1 MFSYP
6 VWSDGLRGI
15 EEVEEDCTT
24 EKTLMKTANLKIN
37 CGEKMDI

>member
-1 MFSYP
+1 MSSNP

-24 EKTLMKTANLKIN
+24 DRTLMKTAKLKI
-37 CGEKMDI
+37 KLW